1 MKRSQDTQWAID
13 RIYYGSSDTQPTRRI
28 YFKDDHALETDTWW
42 HNYFLRERELTKEN
56 AKIVLEYIEQLEARI
71 QELERTQNVE
81 TKSV

>member
-1 MKRSQDTQWAID
+1 MSPLIKTEEVKWAID

-56 AKIVLEYIEQLEARI
+56 AKIVIEYIAKLENRI
-71 QELERTQNVE
+71 SELERT
-81 TKSV
+81 